1 MQVPR
6 ICQCHQRTW
15 NPIIACK
22 LQNFCSRS
30 LQYNKSISYLGHFP
44 HTCFKKW
51 PKVVFQGLSN
61 SKFPFAS
68 HFKTYLFWILV
79 IHPFSQW
86 LLKNYPPPEYSCLV
100 IQVFL
105 LFLILSKY
113 KCLLNFI
120 IFLVFMFPDF
130 HSVFMFPNPQMPEE
144 ESFAVLVRIMA
155 DYRLVF
161 KSSLLKSLS
170 HTLETSHDFLV
181 SKSLG
186 IVVSS
191 FILHS
196 GTINVTYCQEPY
208 KTYNTIY
215 YPIMFKDERDVQTIN
230 GRAWFVYVPGI
241 NSCCQISH
249 KHQIGRNDFLLIF
262 ADLVPRCKEAFI
274 QKHEKCLHKNL
285 LI

>member
-1 MQVPR
+1 M
-6 ICQCHQRTW
+6 
-15 NPIIACK
+15 
-22 LQNFCSRS
+22 
-30 LQYNKSISYLGHFP
+30 
-44 HTCFKKW
+44 
-51 PKVVFQGLSN
+51 
-61 SKFPFAS
+61 
-68 HFKTYLFWILV
+68 
-79 IHPFSQW
+79 
-86 LLKNYPPPEYSCLV
+86 
-100 IQVFL
+100 
-105 LFLILSKY
+105 
-113 KCLLNFI
+113 
-120 IFLVFMFPDF
+120 
-130 HSVFMFPNPQMPEE
+130 
-144 ESFAVLVRIMA
+144 LVRIMA

-196 GTINVTYCQEPY
+196 GTINVLLIV
-208 KTYNTIY
+208 KSHMRLTIQF
-215 YPIMFKDERDVQTIN
+215 IILMFQDEGDVQTIN